1 MKNRK
6 LAWVV
11 MLAVSLSLEGSEVF
25 AQAASINAS
34 ELASENAASESFS
47 GEQGS
52 LEAPQVGQG
61 PVGRSAD
68 AVRRN
73 FLELLGVER
82 RNRNSDMSV
91 EDLGERRRARR
102 SRQDRRNLPPPVH
115 VHLRPRFQY
124 EPLAA
129 ARVTA
134 DVQSRISAILAA
146 RDAGTVRVVV
156 EDRKATLIGS
166 VRSEYERLLLAKL
179 AAIEPGISRVENR
192 ITIEEVLVVPALQ

>member
-11 MLAVSLSLEGSEVF
+11 VLIASLSLE
-25 AQAASINAS
+25 S

-47 GEQGS
+47 GDQGS

-61 PVGRSAD
+61 LVGRSAD
-68 AVRRN
+68 DVRRN
-73 FLELLGVER
+73 FLEWLGSER

-91 EDLGERRRARR
+91 EDLNERRRARR
-102 SRQDRRNLPPPVH
+102 SRQGRRNPPPPVH
-115 VHLRPRFQY
+115 VHLRPKFQY
-124 EPLAA
+124 PQLAA

-134 DVQSRISAILAA
+134 DVQSRISAILSA

-156 EDRKATLIGS
+156 EDRKATLSGS

-179 AAIEPGISRVENR
+179 VAIEPGISRVENR
-192 ITIEEVLVVPALQ
+192 ITIEEVIALPVLRQAQ